1 MSNSIKCSQFE
12 QKLKEKQKL
21 FSLID
26 DDYQS
31 FKPSKND
38 DFSSFQ
44 KHIKKYV
51 DFSDNEP
58 QGLNNLGST
67 LMCNFKFWAMLISM
81 KLDKSETIKDS
92 RIIFLQLMN
101 TAIMFEVTDRKDF
114 KEFFTTTVRRLFTDK
129 MLLSLINQHR
139 KPKLENRA
147 NHKVIID
154 NIQYILMY
162 SDYFEDNLG
171 EFEIQKSKK
180 ILGAKTEEV
189 KEEDNTKTDDTPVIK
204 KEKKES
210 ILPQKKKSVV
220 KGKMKRKQ
228 ITQPSIKEEKKND
241 LINNEIRKK
250 ALPKGKKKEEE
261 KKKGN
266 VKEKKKEID
275 IEELL
280 YSDDSFDVM
289 ASLPESEMEKI
300 FNEANNNENRKD
312 SMSSLVLS
320 EGKVDNLIE
329 VSFSD
334 DDIMDNGMSLLK
346 QV

>member
-1 MSNSIKCSQFE
+1 M
-12 QKLKEKQKL
+12 
-21 FSLID
+21 
-26 DDYQS
+26 
-31 FKPSKND
+31 
-38 DFSSFQ
+38 
-44 KHIKKYV
+44 
-51 DFSDNEP
+51 
-58 QGLNNLGST
+58 
-67 LMCNFKFWAMLISM
+67 
-81 KLDKSETIKDS
+81 
-92 RIIFLQLMN
+92 
-101 TAIMFEVTDRKDF
+101 
-114 KEFFTTTVRRLFTDK
+114 
-129 MLLSLINQHR
+129 
-139 KPKLENRA
+139 
-147 NHKVIID
+147 
-154 NIQYILMY
+154 
-162 SDYFEDNLG
+162 
-171 EFEIQKSKK
+171 
-180 ILGAKTEEV
+180 

-266 VKEKKKEID
+266 VKEKKKEMD